1 MHFAWPWLLLVLPL
15 PWLLRILSPPAESA
29 GGAALRVPFLQELAA
44 ERDGPQ
50 RGRSLSWP
58 LWVAALGWLAL
69 VAAGA
74 RPQWLGEP
82 LALPVTGRDLLLAVD
97 LSGSMQERDFE
108 IGGQRVNR
116 LTATKWVAGEFIRR
130 REGDRLGLI
139 LFGEQAYLQTPLTFD
154 RETVSTLLEESII
167 GLAGRATA
175 IGDAIGLAVKR
186 LRERDESN
194 RVLILLTDGRNTA
207 GEVDPLRAAE
217 LAAAEGITVYT
228 IGIGAEAVLVRNV
241 FGTQRR
247 NPSAELDEKTLRAV
261 AAATGGRYFR
271 ARDTAELEQIYRL
284 LDEFEPVE
292 QDPDIFRPVTALF
305 HWPLSLALALA
316 AALVAAHIG
325 GRLQR

>member
-130 REGDRLGLI
+130 REGDRRRRGGGL
-139 LFGEQAYLQTPLTFD
+139 
-154 RETVSTLLEESII
+154 S
-167 GLAGRATA
+167 
-175 IGDAIGLAVKR
+175 
-186 LRERDESN
+186 
-194 RVLILLTDGRNTA
+194 
-207 GEVDPLRAAE
+207 AARQ
-217 LAAAEGITVYT
+217 GS
-228 IGIGAEAVLVRNV
+228 
-241 FGTQRR
+241 GTRR
-247 NPSAELDEKTLRAV
+247 GT
-261 AAATGGRYFR
+261 
-271 ARDTAELEQIYRL
+271 
-284 LDEFEPVE
+284 
-292 QDPDIFRPVTALF
+292 
-305 HWPLSLALALA
+305 
-316 AALVAAHIG
+316 
-325 GRLQR
+325 